1 MLEWNVV
8 LGCLECSFIL
18 IKNIIRL
25 SLIRMDSV
33 MYDREGAM
41 LIIVC
46 ICVRLMTTE
55 REEIILIAVI
65 LSSLLNSNNNIKS
78 FQ

>member
-78 FQ
+78 FK